1 MCAWLTGSK
10 AEQLYIEIRL
20 SEYTA
25 GKIVLYWISGQI
37 IVNRITGMI
46 TVHCISGMIT
56 VHHCIT
62 GFVHCLLA
70 LGKLGRSLF
79 AGYLDRSLF
88 TGS

>member
-1 MCAWLTGSK
+1 
-10 AEQLYIEIRL
+10 
-20 SEYTA
+20 
-25 GKIVLYWISGQI
+25 
-37 IVNRITGMI
+37 MI
-46 TVHCISGMIT
+46 TIHCISGMIT

-79 AGYLDRSLF
+79 AGYLDRSMF